1 MCTNVGDFRYVK
13 GTPSAVPPCDQTN
26 PDLKE
31 AGEELME
38 ALESAFIRQAFPRVK
53 ARVEALER
61 RCAALEKEA
70 QETAKS
76 PEKDRSVERQIA
88 ALRESL
94 EDQSPQETKSSSSK
108 EEEYFLVTPIKG
120 VSEDGRLLLGDRKIL
135 SASALKI

>member
-31 AGEELME
+31 AGEELMK

-61 RCAALEKEA
+61 RIAVLEKLP
-70 QETAKS
+70 QDTLRS
-76 PEKDRSVERQIA
+76 PGTSQSV
-88 ALRESL
+88 
-94 EDQSPQETKSSSSK
+94 SPSK
-108 EEEYFLVTPIKG
+108 EEEHFLVAPIRG
-120 VSEDGRLLLGDRKIL
+120 IDEDGRLILGDRKIL

>member
-13 GTPSAVPPCDQTN
+13 GTPSAVPPCNQTN

-61 RCAALEKEA
+61 RIAVLEKLP
-70 QETAKS
+70 QDTLRS
-76 PEKDRSVERQIA
+76 PGTSQSV
-88 ALRESL
+88 
-94 EDQSPQETKSSSSK
+94 SPLK
-108 EEEYFLVTPIKG
+108 EGGYVLVAPIEG
-120 VSEDGRLLLGDRKIL
+120 VKDGRLILGDQRIL

>member
-31 AGEELME
+31 AGEELMK

-61 RCAALEKEA
+61 RIAVLEKLP
-70 QETAKS
+70 QDTLRS
-76 PEKDRSVERQIA
+76 PGTSQSV
-88 ALRESL
+88 
-94 EDQSPQETKSSSSK
+94 SPSK
-108 EEEYFLVTPIKG
+108 EGGYVLVAPIEG
-120 VSEDGRLLLGDRKIL
+120 VKDGRLILGDQRIL